1 MDTQII
7 HTIITAGT
15 TYMIAGTA
23 LALFGLYK
31 MGFHKMV
38 TDFFTGKSANNG

>member
-1 MDTQII
+1 MNTQVI

-31 MGFHKMV
+31 IGIAGLIRE
-38 TDFFTGKSANNG
+38 FFTNKTANNG